1 MAEID
6 ERIVSMKFDNR
17 QFENGVSTSISTIDK
32 LKKALDFSKQEKTFD
47 QLEKTANSVSFSGLQ
62 NSLANIEKWV
72 SPVGNHIVQV
82 FDRGM
87 NYVESKVK
95 NTWDA
100 IFKEAPTDGFKEY
113 ELKMDSVQTIMAS
126 TGESIETVNGYLEEL
141 NAYADRTIYSFSDM
155 TSNIGKFTKAGY
167 KLEDAVKA
175 IQCVS
180 NVAALSGANAKHDSQ
195 SM

>member
-82 FDRGM
+82 FDRAM
-87 NYVESKVK
+87 N
-95 NTWDA
+95 
-100 IFKEAPTDGFKEY
+100 
-113 ELKMDSVQTIMAS
+113 
-126 TGESIETVNGYLEEL
+126 
-141 NAYADRTIYSFSDM
+141 
-155 TSNIGKFTKAGY
+155 
-167 KLEDAVKA
+167 
-175 IQCVS
+175 
-180 NVAALSGANAKHDSQ
+180 
-195 SM
+195 